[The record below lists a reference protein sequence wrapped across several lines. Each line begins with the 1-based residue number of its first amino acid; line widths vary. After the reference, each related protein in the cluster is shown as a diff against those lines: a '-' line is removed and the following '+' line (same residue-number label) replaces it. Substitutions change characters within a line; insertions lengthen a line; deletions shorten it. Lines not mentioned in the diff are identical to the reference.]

1 MPRYVV
7 LEHVG
12 APDDPAG
19 RHFDLLLEAGAA
31 CRTWRLLTV
40 PTAGGDAV
48 AALELPPHRLVW
60 LERVEGEVSGG
71 RGFARRIDAGEYE
84 VLASDAAELS
94 AASALVLA
102 MTGGVCAGRLRL
114 QATGNGWAVSLGRS
128 SLSPMRY
135 AICNE
140 TYVDW
145 PFAKACEHA
154 ASCGYTGLEI
164 APFTLASLATEVAPS
179 ARAELR
185 RTMQAAGLECVGL
198 HWLLA
203 KTEGF
208 HATHPDPAVRQ
219 RTVEYLGELAR
230 LCVDLGGRVLVFGSP
245 KQRSL
250 LPGVSHEQAT
260 HHLEEVFSRL
270 VPVLEATGT
279 VVALEPLS
287 PVETDVLTTAK
298 ETCRLIERIGS
309 PHVRLH
315 LDVKAMSSEPLAI
328 PDIIHASAGH
338 LEHFHAN
345 DVNLQGPGF
354 GDVDFVPIF
363 RALDEIHYT
372 GWVSVEVFD
381 YAPGAERLAG
391 ESIDFM
397 RRTAA
402 AVAGF

>member
-1 MPRYVV
+1 MPRFAV

-19 RHFDLLLEAGAA
+19 RHFDLLLEAAAA
-31 CRTWRLLTV
+31 CRTWRLMAL
-40 PTAGGDAV
+40 PTADGAAV

-60 LERVEGEVSGG
+60 LDRLEGEVSGG
-71 RGFARRIDAGEYE
+71 RGFARRVDAGLYE
-84 VLASDAAELS
+84 VLSSDAAELS
-94 AASALVLA
+94 AASELVLA
-102 MTGGVCAGRLRL
+102 MRGGVLAGRLRL
-114 QATGNGWAVSLGRS
+114 EATGNGWAVSLGRG

-135 AICNE
+135 CICNE
-140 TYVDW
+140 TYDGW
-145 PFAKACEHA
+145 AFEKACEHA

-164 APFTLASLATEVAPS
+164 APFTLAALASDISSST
-179 ARAELR
+179 RADLR
-185 RTMQAAGLECVGL
+185 RTIQAAGLECVGL

-208 HATHPDPAVRQ
+208 HVTHPDPAVRQ
-219 RTVEYLGELAR
+219 RTVEYLGDLAR

-250 LPGVSHEQAT
+250 LPGVSLEQAT
-260 HHLEEVFSRL
+260 DHLEEVFSRL

-279 VVALEPLS
+279 VVALEPLTTL
-287 PVETDVLTTAK
+287 ETDVLTTAA

-315 LDVKAMSSEPLAI
+315 LDVKAMSGEPDTI
-328 PDIIHASAGH
+328 PDIIRNSARH

-363 RALDEIHYT
+363 RALKEIRYA

-381 YAPGAERLAG
+381 YAPGPERLAR
-391 ESIDFM
+391 ESIEYM
-397 RRTAA
+397 RQTTAT
-402 AVAGF
+402 VG